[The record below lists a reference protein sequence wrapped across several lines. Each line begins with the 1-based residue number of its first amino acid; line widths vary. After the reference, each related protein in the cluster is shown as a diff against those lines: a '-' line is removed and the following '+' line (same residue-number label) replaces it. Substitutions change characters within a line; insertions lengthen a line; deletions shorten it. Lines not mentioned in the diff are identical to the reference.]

1 MIDIKCQSKTKE
13 EVIDLLLSEPAD
25 ISLSDKTS
33 RRVLALWIKQAIELE
48 HAVRNVRIAL
58 ADAERAVETHA
69 LKR

>member
-48 HAVRNVRIAL
+48 RAVRNVRIAL